1 MAYGQTT
8 AYDMTDLRAVAEP
21 EAGSIYKTDTV
32 QIADGVSV
40 SRGTALTIT
49 DGTAAAVELT
59 KGININ
65 KTYRA
70 STDYDANTN
79 TYSVNKVKTVS
90 ILPQGWEYME
100 IASVNGGYGVSL
112 GSGDQSLAASDFVDG
127 RYSRNALFDSVFSA
141 DKILDVSANITPI
154 DTSSLPSDFDNF
166 PGYFSEEDYTTA
178 YEVTPAADKTNVK
191 ITVNVV
197 SDGWL
202 HKFLALGRTVDMSAI
217 VSSSGYDMPP
227 SDYAVDYD
235 TSNPNQIITKV
246 DFFSSAAYKI
256 TVKCI
261 PVKSAGPLDALA
273 VTDTAATDS
282 RTVAVYTAG
291 RFKKKL
297 VPNISPIYESESITF
312 E

>member
-8 AYDMTDLRAVAEP
+8 AYDMADLRAAAES

-32 QIADGVSV
+32 QIADGVSIP
-40 SRGTALTIT
+40 RGTALTIT

-59 KGININ
+59 KAITTN
-65 KTYRA
+65 KSFRA
-70 STDYDANTN
+70 TEDYDADIN
-79 TYSVNKVKTVS
+79 TYSVDKVKTVS
-90 ILPQGWEYME
+90 INPLPGKYME
-100 IASVNGGYGVSL
+100 IVGGYGVSL

-141 DKILDVSANITPI
+141 DKILAVSANITPI

-202 HKFLALGRTVDMSAI
+202 DKFLALGRTVYMSANI
-217 VSSSGYDMPP
+217 SSSGYDMLP

-246 DFFSSAAYKI
+246 DFFCSAAYGI
-256 TVKCI
+256 TVRCA
-261 PVKSAGPLDALA
+261 PVKSVGPLDALA
-273 VTDTAATDS
+273 VTDTAATDA
-282 RTVAVYTAG
+282 RTIAVYTAG
-291 RFKKKL
+291 RFKKEL
-297 VPNISPIYESESITF
+297 VPNFSPIYASESITF
-312 E
+312 V